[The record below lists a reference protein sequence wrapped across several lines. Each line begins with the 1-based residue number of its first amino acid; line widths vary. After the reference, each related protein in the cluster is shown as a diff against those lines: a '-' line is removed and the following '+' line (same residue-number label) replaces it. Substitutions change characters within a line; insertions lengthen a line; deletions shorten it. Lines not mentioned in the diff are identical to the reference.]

1 MEVLGIMLL
10 SVCGLVFAI
19 MLLVYVGVPV
29 LRAIGD
35 AIAWTIRGIGAVI
48 IHIASFI
55 FGTIRDLAR
64 LVGAI
69 LATVIF
75 FPLMLG
81 SVLIGRWS
89 AASHYSSSIVR
100 EGRVLLGCAY
110 RVLLKRPLRLV
121 LLDGVLEGVEQRV
134 PDAIEGAPGGDSPS
148 RKTGLFDGYRIV
160 GSLRPGGSGAKLY
173 VAEPEAAKRQRHAGM
188 PELVVIKSFAITDG
202 STLPQIIRES
212 RSLESAKQMGLIF
225 DHGLDE
231 QRFFYVMPYHAGE
244 NLGVVTRQLHAES
257 AGDGLAPRELRR
269 GLKLIGDLVS
279 TLAEYHRGGLWHKDV
294 KPENVIVHDGRAS
307 LVDLGLVSSLRS
319 AMTLTT
325 HGTEYFRD
333 PEMVR
338 LALRGVKV
346 HQVDGAKFDIFGAGA
361 VLYFLLENTFPAHGA
376 LSSFSK
382 RSPES
387 LRWIVRRAM
396 ADYNKRYESAE
407 AMLQD
412 IRFALEATDTFAVR
426 PAELPSMR
434 DGAAHAAVATP
445 AAAVAAASFGA
456 MPAAGASA
464 LPAGGTRHT
473 FGRPILNLKS
483 WWTGRYELGGFHPV
497 PSAIP
502 VAAGVTPGMVA
513 MHAPPP
519 PPPAP
524 HSPWGAASVAAAHP
538 VRHSPFLAPAD
549 SFERPSAAVQLA
561 SARRR
566 ANERRE
572 HARAHVAHRAARHPA
587 RPAAALVLFTLLGI
601 GAILGLTLVR
611 TTVESVSQSG
621 IGNVTPGLRSP
632 MEADVAT
639 VIPSAVVPAVDTPR
653 LRLALVNI
661 HPDPINP
668 KVAEEVAAASN
679 RYITE
684 GYLICEADIATTA
697 ELVRLLPLWRSDF
710 NRYDTPLED
719 LFESTGYY
727 GVLWIDAREGGGQA
741 SERTRVTMLRS
752 TREGAAE
759 RKGFCQ
765 PGNEPANEPA
775 NETVGEEPREEAR
788 EPNTADPVVPAATG
802 GE

>member
-1 MEVLGIMLL
+1 MEILGIMLL

-29 LRAIGD
+29 LRAVGD

-69 LATVIF
+69 LATVVF

-121 LLDGVLEGVEQRV
+121 LLDGVLEGIEQRV

-188 PELVVIKSFAITDG
+188 PEMVVIKSFAITDG

-212 RSLESAKQMGLIF
+212 RALESARQMGLIF

-231 QRFFYVMPYHAGE
+231 HRFFYVMPYHAGE

-257 AGDGLAPRELRR
+257 AGDGLALRELRR
-269 GLKLIGDLVS
+269 GLKLIGDLVA

-382 RSPES
+382 RSPEA

-396 ADYNKRYESAE
+396 ADYNKRYETAE

-412 IRFALEATDTFAVR
+412 IRFALEAPDTFAVR

-434 DGAAHAAVATP
+434 GGAAEALVFSPP
-445 AAAVAAASFGA
+445 AAIAAASFAAMPFAPAGAAAAALA
-456 MPAAGASA
+456 MPAAGVHQA
-464 LPAGGTRHT
+464 
-473 FGRPILNLKS
+473 FGRPILNVKR
-483 WWTGRYELGGFHPV
+483 WWTGQYELGGFHPA
-497 PSAIP
+497 PSAVPMGAVQIP
-502 VAAGVTPGMVA
+502 AMAGVHTPL
-513 MHAPPP
+513 PPS
-519 PPPAP
+519 PA
-524 HSPWGAASVAAAHP
+524 AVAAAARPAGHA
-538 VRHSPFLAPAD
+538 PFLAPAAP
-549 SFERPSAAVQLA
+549 FERPSAAVQLA
-561 SARRR
+561 SARHR
-566 ANERRE
+566 AAQRRE
-572 HARAHVAHRAARHPA
+572 RARAHVAHRAARHPA
-587 RPAAALVLFTLLGI
+587 RPAVALVLFTLLGI
-601 GAILGLTLVR
+601 GTILGLTLLKS
-611 TTVESVSQSG
+611 TVQSVSQSSV
-621 IGNVTPGLRSP
+621 GNAATRVPSP
-632 MEADVAT
+632 SDPRLALP
-639 VIPSAVVPAVDTPR
+639 IPSAVVPSAELPR

-668 KVAEEVAAASN
+668 NVLEEVSAASD
-679 RYITE
+679 RYSTE

-697 ELVRLLPLWRSDF
+697 ELVRLLPKWRSDF
-710 NRYDTPLED
+710 NRYDEPLED

-727 GVLWIDAREGGGQA
+727 GVLWIDAREGGGPA

-752 TREGAAE
+752 TREGATG
-759 RKGFCQ
+759 RKGFCVSASDAE
-765 PGNEPANEPA
+765 PGEPAEPA
-775 NETVGEEPREEAR
+775 APAELEV
-788 EPNTADPVVPAATG
+788 PVAPVPPLAPAATE